1 MPGPSRKRDLNRLK
15 ATGGLRSIIG
25 PKVLEGEHKDSD
37 FWDDVYRRIRQGK
50 LIPILGDAVRNNRI
64 FDVDYDDNLG
74 VSADD
79 EGLID
84 DRRVDEELAETWA
97 DDIGYPLPERSKLAR
112 VAQYNRVI
120 SADPD
125 QAKNKFLLFWKKC
138 LLALAEEDESVY
150 DTVPDL
156 QAQIKDKSFSEIV
169 AELDYPR
176 FSRQQLDPLR
186 MLAKLRLPIYVTT
199 SYFDFMERALQAEGA
214 SQVRTQFCLWNLN
227 EDRVAPEHRPDPMYK
242 PSVEDPVVYHLY
254 GYEQYPRSIVL
265 SEDDYLD
272 FLLALA
278 QDTDTEKPLIPHYL
292 RGALEE
298 SSLLLLGYRL
308 QDWDFRVLFR
318 GLINVQHSSFRALE
332 RMYSVAIQLD
342 PKYQEGIRDEYKA
355 REYLQ
360 SYFDGANF
368 RVEWSSIDK
377 FIATLW
383 SEYDLRRRGQA

>member
-1 MPGPSRKRDLNRLK
+1 MAGPSRKRDLNKLK
-15 ATGGLRSIIG
+15 ATGRLKSIIG
-25 PKVLEGEHKDSD
+25 PKVLDREHQDSD

-50 LIPILGDAVRNNRI
+50 LIPILGDAVHINRI
-64 FDVDYDDNLG
+64 FDIDYDDNLG
-74 VSADD
+74 VSAGD

-84 DRRVDEELAETWA
+84 DRRVDEELADTWA

-125 QAKNKFLLFWKKC
+125 QAKNKFLLFLKKC
-138 LLALAEEDESVY
+138 LLALAEDDESVC
-150 DTVPDL
+150 DIVQDL
-156 QAQIKDKSFSEIV
+156 QAQINDKSFSEIV

-176 FSRQQLDPLR
+176 FNGQRPNPLR
-186 MLAKLRLPIYVTT
+186 VLAKLRLPIYVTT
-199 SYFDFMERALQAEGA
+199 GYYDFMERALQTEGA
-214 SQVRTQFCLWNLN
+214 NQVRTQFCLWNMK
-227 EDRVAPEHRPDPMYK
+227 EDRVAPEHRPDPLYK
-242 PSVEDPVVYHLY
+242 PSVEEPVVYHLY

-265 SEDDYLD
+265 SEDDHLD

-292 RGALEE
+292 RSALEE

-308 QDWDFRVLFR
+308 QDWDFRILFR
-318 GLINVQHSSFRALE
+318 GLINVQHSRFRALE

-342 PKYQEGIRDEYKA
+342 PQYQEGITDENRA
-355 REYLQ
+355 RQYLQ

-368 RVEWSSIDK
+368 RVEWNSIDR
-377 FIATLW
+377 FITTLW
-383 SEYDLRRRGQA
+383 REYDRRRQGQA